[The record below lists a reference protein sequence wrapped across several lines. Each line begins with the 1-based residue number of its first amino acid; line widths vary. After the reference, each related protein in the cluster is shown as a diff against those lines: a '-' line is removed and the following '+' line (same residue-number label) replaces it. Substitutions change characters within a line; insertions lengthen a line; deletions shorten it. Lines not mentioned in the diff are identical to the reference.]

1 MLTFAF
7 AMLLTL
13 APQQAGTEKRPACV
27 SFDIDGDVFRGTGDC
42 ILEYQDMRFEAPWI
56 TYNHSTGEVM
66 AGDHIHFTR
75 GKENIEGSHLTLNIR
90 TKAGTIWDATGIVE
104 PGFHVVAKVAER
116 FEDSSWEFHNA
127 TITAC
132 ESLKPCW
139 TIAQARA
146 FFRPGEWVR
155 GRNSVFRF
163 HGLPIFYLPYVEAP
177 SEAKDRQTGFLIP
190 SISKSNIKGW
200 GIHDEFYYVINR
212 SADAS
217 VVGEYYSQ
225 AGAAV
230 QFNFRAK
237 PTQTGYISVSS
248 FFAKDLENPDIRER
262 DQYGRSLRMLAY
274 SNFGQYT
281 RGVVDLE
288 TESSVSFRQFWGD
301 SFSAIASPI
310 NRSVGFLTTNRP
322 NLSYSFLYSRSE
334 FLQSNPSTALRK
346 IPTFEMSLPSYE
358 LPTPVPLYFRFEGS
372 ATGLSRRDE
381 QIPNPHLGGR
391 FDFHPSLEMPLFRG
405 NAFELSHEFGIRDT
419 EYLHSLRPDAD
430 ETSLNRFT
438 LEYSARLAGPEFT
451 KDYGKWHHSIRPTA
465 EYRYVTGVDDFH
477 KPLIVDDVDLDAN
490 TSELEYGITNRLIGS
505 REILNWRV
513 AQVAYFRPTFGGAI
527 VPGTRNV
534 FNPLLGLTGYSF
546 ADGPRDFSPI
556 VSKLKLSP
564 GPIYSVELQ
573 SDYDTQLHRMRSTG
587 LITDIRKGMWGS
599 STSYV
604 FNATTT
610 LQESSNQI
618 HESLSYGNGLNRGF
632 SFGASFAYSVQQD
645 LLQGAVFRVGYNTE
659 CYGLSAEFTT
669 YNLGSRQEHKVR
681 IALSLKNIGTFGTMR
696 PQDRVF

>member
-1 MLTFAF
+1 MLSFAF

-13 APQQAGTEKRPACV
+13 APQQRGGDAVPRCV
-27 SFDIDGDVFRGTGDC
+27 KFEGEVDVFRGIGNCTLDY
-42 ILEYQDMRFEAPWI
+42 LDMHFEADWI
-56 TYNHSTGEVM
+56 TYDNSTGEVT
-66 AGDHIHFTR
+66 AGDHVRFVR
-75 GKENIEGSHLTLNIR
+75 GTEKIDGSHLSINAK

-104 PGFHVVAKVAER
+104 PGFHVVSKLAER

-132 ESLKPCW
+132 DAPKPCW

-146 FFRPGEWVR
+146 WYRPGEWVR
-155 GRNSVFRF
+155 GKNSVFRF
-163 HGLPIFYLPYVEAP
+163 HSVPIFYLPYVVSP
-177 SEAKDRQTGFLIP
+177 SENKKRSTGFLIP
-190 SISKSNIKGW
+190 SISKSNTKGW
-200 GIHDEFYYVINR
+200 GFHDEVYFVINR

-217 VVGEYYSQ
+217 VVAEYYSQ
-225 AGAAV
+225 AGV
-230 QFNFRAK
+230 TGQINFRAK
-237 PTQTGYISVSS
+237 PTQSGYISVSS
-248 FFAKDLENPDIRER
+248 FFAKDKENPDIRER
-262 DQYGRSLRMLAY
+262 NHLGRSLRVLAY

-301 SFSAIASPI
+301 SFSIIASPI

-358 LPTPVPLYFRFEGS
+358 LPTPIPMYFRFEGS
-372 ATGLSRRDE
+372 ATGLSRRDKE
-381 QIPNPHLGGR
+381 IPNPHLGWR
-391 FDFHPSLEMPLFRG
+391 FDFHPSVEMPLLRG
-405 NAFELSHEFGIRDT
+405 NAFELSHEFGLRDT
-419 EYLHSLRPDAD
+419 SYVHSLHPDAS

-438 LEYSARLAGPEFT
+438 LEYSARFAGPEFA
-451 KDYGKWHHSIRPTA
+451 KAYGKWHHSIRPTV

-490 TSELEYGITNRLIGS
+490 TSELEYGITNRVIGS
-505 REILNWRV
+505 SEVLNWRV

-556 VSKLKLSP
+556 VSKLKLTP
-564 GPIYSVELQ
+564 GSIYSVELQ

-645 LLQGAVFRVGYNTE
+645 LLQGAIFRVGYNAE
-659 CYGLSAEFTT
+659 CYGLTAEFTH

-681 IALSLKNIGTFGTMR
+681 VALTLKNIGTVGTMR